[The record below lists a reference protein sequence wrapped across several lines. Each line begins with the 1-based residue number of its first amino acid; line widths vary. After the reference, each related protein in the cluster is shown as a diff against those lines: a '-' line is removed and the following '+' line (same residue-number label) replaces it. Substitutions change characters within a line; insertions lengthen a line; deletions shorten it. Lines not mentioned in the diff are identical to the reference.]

1 MTNTKKSTTNKKARR
16 KTKKNYSDGFLKFMD
31 AIEGHSKDVSI
42 ILRCHLLA
50 EYFLDQIIL
59 STLLRGDLIVTD
71 GHLTFTNKLLLVK
84 SLDIINDDVLTSI
97 KHLNTVR
104 NNCSHQMNY
113 NVSEA
118 DIDLIGRP
126 FGKEYSK
133 SKQKIKELNSLL
145 EDTLMRTFAC
155 LEGDYDKLIK
165 SKK

>member
-1 MTNTKKSTTNKKARR
+1 MNNTKKSITKKKIKRE
-16 KTKKNYSDGFLKFMD
+16 TKKNYSDGFLKFMD

-59 STLLRGDLIVTD
+59 VTLLRGDLIITD

-84 SLDIINDDVLTSI
+84 SLNVINDDILTSV
-97 KHLNTVR
+97 KHLNAVR
-104 NNCSHQMNY
+104 NNCSHQMDY
-113 NVSEA
+113 NISEA

-133 SKQKIKELNSLL
+133 SKQEIKKIDDLL
-145 EDTLMRTFAC
+145 KNTLMRIFAC
-155 LEGDYDKLIK
+155 LEGSYD
-165 SKK
+165 